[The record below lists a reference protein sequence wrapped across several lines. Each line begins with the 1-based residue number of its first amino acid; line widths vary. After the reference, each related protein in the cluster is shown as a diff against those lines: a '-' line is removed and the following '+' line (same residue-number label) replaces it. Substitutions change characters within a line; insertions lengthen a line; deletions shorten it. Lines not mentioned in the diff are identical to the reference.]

1 MSNTPRTDAAV
12 HPTQILRRADGT
24 FVEIVDVV
32 TCRQLER
39 ELAEAQAEIVRL
51 TKRKDE
57 CSNGWDGALATVQ
70 RLERELADAVA
81 KERERCAKV
90 CERKIDAPAGFY
102 QIVMAAA
109 SKIRKG
115 E

>member
-1 MSNTPRTDAAV
+1 MIDTKDTVTYPLSAIIDECNHDLSEQETAC
-12 HPTQILRRADGT
+12 ADG
-24 FVEIVDVV
+24 FCPI
-32 TCRQLER
+32 C
-39 ELAEAQAEIVRL
+39 ASAEIVRL

-81 KERERCAKV
+81 KERERCARV
-90 CERKIDAPAGFY
+90 CEEFY
-102 QIVMAAA
+102 SVENIAQKCAET
-109 SKIRKG
+109 IRKG